1 MVPGNNPAD
10 FVVFG
15 LKIWPQNLVSRFK
28 KIGLHMRWLGLSI
41 LGAMF
46 VGPAAIYG
54 NIVADIL
61 AQKRNS
67 DIYPI
72 GIFRGGLFNNVCG
85 FVAISLF
92 LSLPKEKTL
101 QRLPYAIFYATS
113 FPVLYSAFIVLVCS
127 SELLESISPESFS
140 VIFGLT
146 IFLFV
151 ISYIKLFS
159 GYLKKQSDDENQQ
172 AENERT
178 TSNKG
183 VNGNAY
189 SAVEVPNYDELKRC
203 IFCYE
208 LIQKQAIKRRFCGE
222 MV

>member
-1 MVPGNNPAD
+1 M
-10 FVVFG
+10 FG
-15 LKIWPQNLVSRFK
+15 LKIWPQNLVSRFN
-28 KIGLHMRWLGLSI
+28 KIGFHMRWLGLFI
-41 LGAMF
+41 LGAIF

-61 AQKRNS
+61 AQNRNS
-67 DIYPI
+67 DIYTI

-92 LSLPKEKTL
+92 LSLPKGKTL

-113 FPVLYSAFIVLVCS
+113 FPVLYSAFIVLVLS
-127 SELLESISPESFS
+127 LELLASFSPESFS
-140 VIFGLT
+140 VIFVL
-146 IFLFV
+146 IVFLFV
-151 ISYIKLFS
+151 IAYIKLFS
-159 GYLKKQSDDENQQ
+159 GYLKEQSDDENQQ
-172 AENERT
+172 AENERF

-183 VNGNAY
+183 ENGNAY
-189 SAVEVPNYDELKRC
+189 LAVEVPNDDELKRC

-208 LIQKQAIKRRFCGE
+208 LIQKQAIKCRFCGE